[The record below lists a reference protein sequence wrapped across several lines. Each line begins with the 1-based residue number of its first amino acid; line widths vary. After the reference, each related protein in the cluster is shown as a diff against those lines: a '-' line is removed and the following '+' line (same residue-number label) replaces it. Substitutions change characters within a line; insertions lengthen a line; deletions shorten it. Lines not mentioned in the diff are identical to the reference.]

1 MRMADWLQVCP
12 SGPRHRYTDAG
23 LIEREGDGVIRAP
36 TKLAAVQKVIS
47 TYGGEIESAS
57 ARHGFPS
64 HWLAGLIAMESGG
77 NPGAQSSG
85 VGARG
90 LVQMM
95 PATAKGMG
103 LDPERLWEPAYAIE
117 AALLYMDNNVKR
129 YGMDLPVLAGAY
141 NAGSRRCS
149 VTTNCKTSGVS
160 DGTTAVN
167 SWGLIEDCHKGTGSK
182 YVERVVGAANEAL
195 LLGYGQGGQYANALS
210 SSGDAILNALAFF
223 TAGAAVAAAVYVTT
237 R

>member
-1 MRMADWLQVCP
+1 MSDWLQVCP
-12 SGPRHRYTDAG
+12 SGPRHRYGDTG

-36 TKLAAVQKVIS
+36 LKLAAVQKVVS
-47 TYGGEIESAS
+47 TYGGEIEAAS
-57 ARHGFPS
+57 ARHGFPA
-64 HWLAGLIAMESGG
+64 HWLAGLIAAESGG
-77 NPGAQSSG
+77 NPGAQSPG

-95 PATAKGMG
+95 PATAKNMG

-117 AALLYMDNNVKR
+117 AALLYMDNNVRR
-129 YGMDLPVLAGAY
+129 YGLDLPVLAGAY

-149 VTTNCKTSGVS
+149 VTTNCKTAGVT

-167 SWGLIEDCHKGTGSK
+167 SWGLVEDCYKGTGSR
-182 YVERVVGAANEAL
+182 YVEKVVGAANEAL
-195 LLGYGQGGQYANALS
+195 LLGFGAGGQWASGASAQGG
-210 SSGDAILNALAFF
+210 AILNALAFF
-223 TAGAAVAAAVYVTT
+223 TAGATAAAAVYVIT